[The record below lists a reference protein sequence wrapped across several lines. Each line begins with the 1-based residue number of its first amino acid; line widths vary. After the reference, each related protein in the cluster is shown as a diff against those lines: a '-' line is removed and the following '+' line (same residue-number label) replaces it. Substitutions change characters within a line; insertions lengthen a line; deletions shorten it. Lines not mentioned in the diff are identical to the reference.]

1 MIDPLTLS
9 FFIFLP
15 FPRDLGVAA
24 VGWHG
29 PARRR
34 GSDGKAPRGGE
45 GCGGEGAAARDDA
58 GIFFGTVSYGN
69 QSLGGNFGNSNKSH
83 WISIRGQR
91 RDL

>member
-9 FFIFLP
+9 FFLFLP

-45 GCGGEGAAARDDA
+45 GCGGEGSAARDDA
-58 GIFFGTVSYGN
+58 GIFLYMLLQFFFTQTFFLLV
-69 QSLGGNFGNSNKSH
+69 LAEK
-83 WISIRGQR
+83 ISSKTFTTFS
-91 RDL
+91 